1 KLDRDN
7 KVPGLVSLME
17 SRCAARWRVDR
28 VCSEEAEVM
37 ESSCCQWSL
46 TEYPNSNS
54 WYEKVKAGKESIIQS
69 SSQEAHENSGGA
81 AEIHSS
87 ADRISCAL
95 HRIRKSLLKEK
106 VAIRCIAYSMPQ
118 GDTAHML
125 KKVFSKCCSEGDS
138 STVDMDFP
146 KHSILQAFCVMLLAW
161 MLVRCQN
168 PVKPEEEE
176 EEEAM
181 KEADNATLTTTE
193 CPLECSCTA
202 DGTVDCAGVDLTEF
216 PEELPDKIRRLS
228 LQNNKIKKITVEH
241 ISHLHQLETLNL
253 QNNWLTTE
261 GLEAE
266 GFEMLEQL
274 AYLYLA
280 NNKVGLKANKM
291 ASAWD
296 AKNKRI
302 ELSSG
307 MLLSFA
313 F

>member
-1 KLDRDN
+1 
-7 KVPGLVSLME
+7 
-17 SRCAARWRVDR
+17 
-28 VCSEEAEVM
+28 
-37 ESSCCQWSL
+37 
-46 TEYPNSNS
+46 
-54 WYEKVKAGKESIIQS
+54 
-69 SSQEAHENSGGA
+69 
-81 AEIHSS
+81 
-87 ADRISCAL
+87 
-95 HRIRKSLLKEK
+95 
-106 VAIRCIAYSMPQ
+106 
-118 GDTAHML
+118 
-125 KKVFSKCCSEGDS
+125 
-138 STVDMDFP
+138 MDFP

-193 CPLECSCTA
+193 CPSECSCTA

-241 ISHLHQLETLNL
+241 ISHLHQLETFNL

-280 NNKVGLKANKM
+280 NNKVGVKANKM

-302 ELSSG
+302 ELSSAMCSYG
-307 MLLSFA
+307 VCFNGGQCREGSNQLCDCPVGFNGPSCQYDRHLFGIDGLIFESIIHWNTTLFIVDTIIEHLVLIGFRFIRDRVAGAADSVETPPPAPPMGAQGVPRPAKRHSPSSVSWA
-313 F
+313 VSWWDVPGTPP

>member
-1 KLDRDN
+1 
-7 KVPGLVSLME
+7 
-17 SRCAARWRVDR
+17 
-28 VCSEEAEVM
+28 
-37 ESSCCQWSL
+37 
-46 TEYPNSNS
+46 
-54 WYEKVKAGKESIIQS
+54 
-69 SSQEAHENSGGA
+69 
-81 AEIHSS
+81 
-87 ADRISCAL
+87 
-95 HRIRKSLLKEK
+95 
-106 VAIRCIAYSMPQ
+106 
-118 GDTAHML
+118 
-125 KKVFSKCCSEGDS
+125 
-138 STVDMDFP
+138 MDFP

-193 CPLECSCTA
+193 CPSECSCTA

-216 PEELPDKIRRLS
+216 PEELPDKILRLS

-280 NNKVGLKANKM
+280 NNKGRWRLEVQAVNETECIGEQVGVKANKM
-291 ASAWD
+291 TSAWD

-307 MLLSFA
+307 K
-313 F
+313 

>member
-1 KLDRDN
+1 
-7 KVPGLVSLME
+7 
-17 SRCAARWRVDR
+17 
-28 VCSEEAEVM
+28 
-37 ESSCCQWSL
+37 
-46 TEYPNSNS
+46 
-54 WYEKVKAGKESIIQS
+54 
-69 SSQEAHENSGGA
+69 
-81 AEIHSS
+81 
-87 ADRISCAL
+87 
-95 HRIRKSLLKEK
+95 
-106 VAIRCIAYSMPQ
+106 
-118 GDTAHML
+118 
-125 KKVFSKCCSEGDS
+125 
-138 STVDMDFP
+138 MDFP

-241 ISHLHQLETLNL
+241 ISHLHHLETLNL

-280 NNKVGLKANKM
+280 NNKVSQQPSFLMSRYITMHNDM
-291 ASAWD
+291 FVS
-296 AKNKRI
+296 
-302 ELSSG
+302 LSSKCLAY
-307 MLLSFA
+307 LL
-313 F
+313 